1 VLTVPPDEGW
11 EDDWSAPSLVDTK
24 LRQKYYQTRKLWGE
38 IVKRYSLDIHVED
51 GRSGGGAGAVGM
63 LDLPPFVAQIIALAA
78 GSGMTTAVYQ
88 LIKVWVDAR
97 NGRKLK
103 IKVGEIEVEATQ
115 MAESDVL
122 RIIELLQENA
132 DRKKIRDML
141 LKAATT
147 DQQSRE

>member
-1 VLTVPPDEGW
+1 
-11 EDDWSAPSLVDTK
+11 
-24 LRQKYYQTRKLWGE
+24 
-38 IVKRYSLDIHVED
+38 
-51 GRSGGGAGAVGM
+51 
-63 LDLPPFVAQIIALAA
+63 
-78 GSGMTTAVYQ
+78 
-88 LIKVWVDAR
+88 VDAR